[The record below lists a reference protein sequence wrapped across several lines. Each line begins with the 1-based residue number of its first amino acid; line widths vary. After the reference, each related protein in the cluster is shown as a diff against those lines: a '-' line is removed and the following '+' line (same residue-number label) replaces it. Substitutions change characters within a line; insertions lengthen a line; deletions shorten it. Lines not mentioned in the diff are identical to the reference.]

1 MSAAAERA
9 EQAESDANTGASEAA
24 DAAEE
29 TDADAMT
36 GASEN

>member
-1 MSAAAERA
+1 MSAAVQRA
-9 EQAESDANTGASEAA
+9 EQAETDASTGASEAA
-24 DAAEE
+24 DDPEE

>member
-1 MSAAAERA
+1 MSAAAQRA
-9 EQAESDANTGASEAA
+9 EQAETDANTGAS
-24 DAAEE
+24 DAVDDPEE